1 MVEIIWGGFMNGYT
15 NIKIPV
21 GLYNRYKDMM
31 INTEYKTVEDYML
44 YVLREEV
51 AKYNMVED
59 GYELTEDEEEAIK
72 VRLRALGYLD

>member
-1 MVEIIWGGFMNGYT
+1 MNGYT